1 MSDYHILESQ
11 KDFKRVRIVFHV
23 PVPSTQNA
31 VGITWQ
37 AAVAMEQGDKIS
49 ILINVTTEEAAQ
61 LLSGEIIEKVE
72 NMKFSS
78 TSLNNAQRLQEVKD
92 RATFWKTELIN
103 EKQITLNFMGYEGD
117 V

>member
-11 KDFKRVRIVFHV
+11 EDLKRARVVFHV
-23 PVPSTQNA
+23 PVPSSQNA
-31 VGITWQ
+31 AGITWQ
-37 AAVAMEQGDKIS
+37 VAVAMEQSDKIS
-49 ILINVTTEEAAQ
+49 ILTNITTEEAAQ
-61 LLSGEIIEKVE
+61 LVSGEIIEKVE

-92 RATFWKTELIN
+92 RALFWKTELIN
-103 EKQITLNFMGYEGD
+103 EKQVTLNFMGYQGD